1 MANSKKLAA
10 NINFVVDD
18 LTTIGTIKEAK
29 ALAKALNKDKATKQY
44 LADDLVSWIGDELR
58 ECADLIGTNGY
69 EYEVFNDD
77 TISSMLHISP
87 YNNQVSVYI
96 YAHVFIKRFPPRFC
110 GLTSSIRHALEADD
124 YCKYNRVIGLD
135 VSRCYHLDIEDGK
148 VKEITRSNPML

>member
-1 MANSKKLAA
+1 MANSKQLAA
-10 NINFVVDD
+10 NINFVIDD
-18 LTTIGTIKEAK
+18 LTTIGVIKEAK

-58 ECADLIGTNGY
+58 ECADLIRTNYY

-96 YAHVFIKRFPPRFC
+96 YAQVFIKRFPLRFC
-110 GLTSSIRHALEADD
+110 GLTMSIKNALEPDD
-124 YCKYNRVIGLD
+124 YCKYNRVIGLN
-135 VSRCYHLDIEDGK
+135 VSRCYHLEVEDGK
-148 VKEITRSNPML
+148 VKEITRCNPTY